1 MSKSKSARPR
11 RDRLRVDPQ
20 WAWHYRTL
28 MALRDH
34 LIQEQQSPQSAD
46 RFDRDFV
53 RALLAREPDALGE
66 INAAIERILHGTY
79 GVCEATGR
87 SIAPARL
94 RAAPW
99 TRVRSG

>member
-1 MSKSKSARPR
+1 MAKPNPARSSR
-11 RDRLRVDPQ
+11 RDRLRVDPH
-20 WAWHYRTL
+20 WTWHYRTL

-34 LIQEQQSPQSAD
+34 LIQEQKSPHSAD

-66 INAAIERILHGTY
+66 INAAIERILRGTY
-79 GVCEATGR
+79 GVCEVTGR
-87 SIAPARL
+87 PIAAARL

-99 TRVRSG
+99 ARLR

>member
-1 MSKSKSARPR
+1 MSKPNPARPP
-11 RDRLRVDPQ
+11 RDRLSVDPQ

-34 LIQEQQSPQSAD
+34 LVQERESPQSAD

-66 INAAIERILHGTY
+66 INAAIERILCGTY

-87 SIAPARL
+87 PIAAARL

-99 TRVRSG
+99 TRRRSG